1 MAITSIKR
9 DYGVGPC
16 IVRVTSTDNYATISA
31 AGYIAAQLANI
42 QAANFGDFEWLLSD
56 TVLCWY
62 QNSFGV
68 GAWANFSISSDFNSL
83 VAFSINGNASITLTA
98 AQVLAAYATPQL
110 IVPAPGTGRG
120 LIVTAANVVTEVSTV
135 FAGGGVAIL
144 QYGATIHGAGANAL
158 SATIPAAEVTAATS
172 QIYSMAPFA
181 STTVTATS
189 VVTGQGLY
197 FSNATGAFTGGAG
210 STVTLNL
217 NYMNIAA
224 V

>member
-1 MAITSIKR
+1 MAITSLVR
-9 DYGVGPC
+9 DWGTNPA
-16 IVRVTSTDNYATISA
+16 IVRMSTTDNYATITA
-31 AGYIAAQLANI
+31 AGYITAQLANI
-42 QAANFGDFEWLLSD
+42 QAVNFGDFEWLPSD
-56 TVLCWY
+56 TVLCYY
-62 QNSFGV
+62 QNAFGV
-68 GAWANFSISSDFNSL
+68 GAWASFTISSNFSTLAPMSN
-83 VAFSINGNASITLTA
+83 AGNASVTLTA

-144 QYGATIHGAGANAL
+144 QYGSTVHGAGANAL
-158 SATIPAAEVTAATS
+158 SATIPAAEITAATS
-172 QIYSMAPFA
+172 QVYSMSGFA
-181 STTVTATS
+181 ATTVTATS
-189 VVTGQGLY
+189 VVTGLGLY

-217 NYMNIAA
+217 NYMNVAA